1 MLHVLAYYGLQVK
14 QAVADGIEGGSHV
27 RQIGSED
34 LQDVIFI
41 RGVDDDGALAG
52 QLRNQTLYEWAARVT
67 GRTMKIRAMLDPA
80 HRSFIDY
87 RVA

>member
-1 MLHVLAYYGLQVK
+1 MVL
-14 QAVADGIEGGSHV
+14 
-27 RQIGSED
+27 
-34 LQDVIFI
+34 I

-67 GRTMKIRAMLDPA
+67 GRTVEIRAMLEPA
-80 HRSFIDY
+80 HRSFIDH